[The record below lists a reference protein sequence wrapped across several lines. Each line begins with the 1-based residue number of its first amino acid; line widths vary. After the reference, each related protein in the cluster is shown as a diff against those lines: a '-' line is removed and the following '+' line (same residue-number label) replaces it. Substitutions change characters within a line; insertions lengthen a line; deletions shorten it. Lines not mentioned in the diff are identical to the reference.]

1 MKLNKDNIIIGIG
14 ASILLSGIAAIDTFI
29 TNRKLRKA
37 ARSVGTVTDSI
48 SDTLH
53 RCVIDVSRD
62 GKRMSAL
69 SMVTPGLASR
79 NYRK

>member
-1 MKLNKDNIIIGIG
+1 MNLNKNNIILGIG
-14 ASILLSGIAAIDTFI
+14 ASFLLSGIAAIDTFI

-37 ARSVGTVTDSI
+37 ARSVGTVTNKI

-53 RCVIDVSRD
+53 QCVIDVSRD

-69 SMVTPGLASR
+69 SMITPGLASR